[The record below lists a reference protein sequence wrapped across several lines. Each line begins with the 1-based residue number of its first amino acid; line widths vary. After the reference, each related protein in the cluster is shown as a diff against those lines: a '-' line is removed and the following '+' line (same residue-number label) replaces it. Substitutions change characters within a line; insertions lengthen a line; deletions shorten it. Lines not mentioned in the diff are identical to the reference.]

1 MSDAHAYNILFRPD
15 GQPVFID
22 FGSLRIG
29 KGSFGIRRSWH
40 REFSNFFLL
49 PLGLNKLFHR
59 AIGRSGVAGG
69 SPLRLPL
76 VGFHALYEIAR
87 LLRRPNLYWKG
98 VETLFG
104 GGYIAPLRTNWTNY
118 AASAEGWKG
127 TFVRGVLPELT
138 DADTVLD
145 MAGNKG
151 VLSLCAAQLG
161 KRTLLADIDE
171 ASLDQ
176 ARATAWRDAI
186 PFSVALLDMCQPT
199 PPGGLGLLR
208 PGCYER
214 FRSDLVMALAVSHHL
229 AFRRKVPF
237 HTFAEIVS
245 RFARRYIITEFVG
258 LGDEHVVKWLKKGR
272 QPLRGYSE
280 EQFERAFADAGWKV
294 VRREVR
300 SDGHRVLYLFEHPA
314 D

>member
-1 MSDAHAYNILFRPD
+1 M
-15 GQPVFID
+15 
-22 FGSLRIG
+22 
-29 KGSFGIRRSWH
+29 
-40 REFSNFFLL
+40 
-49 PLGLNKLFHR
+49 GLNKLFHR
-59 AIGRSGVAGG
+59 AIGRSSVAGG

-76 VGFHALYEIAR
+76 VGIHALYEIAR

-118 AASAEGWKG
+118 SASAEGWKG

-161 KRTLLADIDE
+161 KRTLLADINE

-176 ARATAWRDAI
+176 ARATAWQDAI

-199 PPGGLGLLR
+199 RAGRGCCVPVAMIASAPIWLWRWRSVIIWLFAGKCRSTLLR
-208 PGCYER
+208 
-214 FRSDLVMALAVSHHL
+214 RSLAALRDARS
-229 AFRRKVPF
+229 
-237 HTFAEIVS
+237 S
-245 RFARRYIITEFVG
+245 RSSWAWATSTSSN
-258 LGDEHVVKWLKKGR
+258 D
-272 QPLRGYSE
+272 
-280 EQFERAFADAGWKV
+280 
-294 VRREVR
+294 
-300 SDGHRVLYLFEHPA
+300 
-314 D
+314 